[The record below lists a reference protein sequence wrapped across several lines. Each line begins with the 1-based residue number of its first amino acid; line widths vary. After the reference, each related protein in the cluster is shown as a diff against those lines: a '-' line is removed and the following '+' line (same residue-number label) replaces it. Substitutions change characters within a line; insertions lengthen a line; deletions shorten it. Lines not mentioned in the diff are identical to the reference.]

1 MVCLGLEPGAAGW
14 NPLSYG
20 GTPKEMYPYLPIG
33 NDITILW
40 FWINQKSS
48 FIYLRGVPKCEL
60 KLDYK
65 CNFSMYLLSLIA
77 TQALIRIGD
86 NVCPLKKLKKDESN
100 RVKRMPKSHRRN
112 DNKANKSI
120 IQTSKS

>member
-1 MVCLGLEPGAAGW
+1 
-14 NPLSYG
+14 
-20 GTPKEMYPYLPIG
+20 
-33 NDITILW
+33 
-40 FWINQKSS
+40 
-48 FIYLRGVPKCEL
+48 
-60 KLDYK
+60 
-65 CNFSMYLLSLIA
+65 MYLLSLIA

>member
-1 MVCLGLEPGAAGW
+1 
-14 NPLSYG
+14 
-20 GTPKEMYPYLPIG
+20 
-33 NDITILW
+33 
-40 FWINQKSS
+40 
-48 FIYLRGVPKCEL
+48 
-60 KLDYK
+60 
-65 CNFSMYLLSLIA
+65 MYLLSLIA

-112 DNKANKSI
+112 DNKVNKSI